1 MNLLGTLADGAF
13 IALQVLIGCTSA
25 YLAGLA
31 LFGLRHKK
39 EKVTHSPQKTF
50 AVLVAAHNEA
60 GVIEPLID
68 NLQKLDY
75 PRELYDIFVICD
87 NCTDNT
93 ADIVRQAGAIACE
106 RFDETKRGK
115 GFAIEW
121 MLERLWEREKQYDA
135 VVMFDADNLAAT
147 DFLGHMNDKLIGG
160 ARVIQGYLDTK
171 NPYDSW
177 ISVSY
182 AISYFFTNRMWQL
195 PRYNLGLAN
204 ALGGTGICID
214 TPLLK
219 EMGWGAHSL
228 TEDVEFTARCVER
241 GIYPT
246 WAHDAIVYDEK
257 PNTLKASWKQRMR
270 WMQGHFDCASRYM
283 LPLLTKSIK
292 TRNWP
297 MLDAALYLFQPMRLL
312 MILLITVIL
321 YLQLVM
327 PAWWAVT
334 DVQKLLFPTEF
345 WTVVSI
351 LIYGQLP
358 LAMILERANW
368 RAYVGLIV
376 YPIFLFTWFPITV
389 IAYFT
394 KNNKT
399 WSHTVHTR
407 GIRVEELP
415 R

>member
-1 MNLLGTLADGAF
+1 
-13 IALQVLIGCTSA
+13 
-25 YLAGLA
+25 
-31 LFGLRHKK
+31 
-39 EKVTHSPQKTF
+39 
-50 AVLVAAHNEA
+50 
-60 GVIEPLID
+60 
-68 NLQKLDY
+68 
-75 PRELYDIFVICD
+75 
-87 NCTDNT
+87 
-93 ADIVRQAGAIACE
+93 
-106 RFDETKRGK
+106 
-115 GFAIEW
+115 
-121 MLERLWEREKQYDA
+121 
-135 VVMFDADNLAAT
+135 
-147 DFLGHMNDKLIGG
+147 
-160 ARVIQGYLDTK
+160 
-171 NPYDSW
+171 
-177 ISVSY
+177 
-182 AISYFFTNRMWQL
+182 MWQL

-204 ALGGTGICID
+204 ALGGTGICIE
-214 TPLLK
+214 TRLLK

-246 WAHDAIVYDEK
+246 WAHDAVVFDEK

-283 LPLLTKSIK
+283 VPLLVKSIK

-327 PAWWAVT
+327 PPWWAVT
-334 DVQKLLFPTEF
+334 DVQKILFPTEF
-345 WTVVSI
+345 WAVISV

-368 RAYVGLIV
+368 RAYLGLV
-376 YPIFLFTWFPITV
+376 MYPIFLITWFPITV

-399 WSHTVHTR
+399 WSHTVHSR
-407 GIRVEELP
+407 GIRVEELS